1 MTRNIA
7 VITGGAASEV
17 GIALKSAGVVVKYLR
32 KAEYNVF
39 KILIDGT
46 DWWYV
51 EDDQKITLVD
61 KNDFTLTLNDHKLHF
76 DAVFI
81 AIHGT
86 PAEDGKL
93 QGYFDLL
100 NMPYNTCGVFQA
112 ALTFDK
118 QRTKEYLSLFGI
130 KSAKAIV
137 LRDAAAIEAAMQQIV
152 SEIPFPVFVKP
163 NRNGSSYGAAKVE
176 LLEDLETALLNA
188 FNYDDEVL
196 VEEYLK
202 GREVTNGVFTKDGV
216 VKALPITEIITKNS
230 FFDYKAKY
238 EGDSKE
244 VTPAE
249 IDADLT
255 IAIQENTKRIYQLLG
270 MKGMSRIDYIIT
282 SKGFYMLEVN
292 SIPGLSE
299 ESIIP
304 QQARDSGYTLE
315 EFFTISIEECL
326 RK

>member
-1 MTRNIA
+1 MRKNIA

-32 KAEYNVF
+32 KAEYNVY

-51 EDDQKITLVD
+51 EDDQKITLID

-137 LRDAAAIEAAMQQIV
+137 LRDAAAIEAAGQQNADTCYGCHGGRQWYRI
-152 SEIPFPVFVKP
+152 
-163 NRNGSSYGAAKVE
+163 SYKYPRHPWPGMPT
-176 LLEDLETALLNA
+176 DLPDWA
-188 FNYDDEVL
+188 
-196 VEEYLK
+196 K
-202 GREVTNGVFTKDGV
+202 GRPTESDARF
-216 VKALPITEIITKNS
+216 LPT
-230 FFDYKAKY
+230 AK
-238 EGDSKE
+238 
-244 VTPAE
+244 
-249 IDADLT
+249 
-255 IAIQENTKRIYQLLG
+255 
-270 MKGMSRIDYIIT
+270 
-282 SKGFYMLEVN
+282 
-292 SIPGLSE
+292 
-299 ESIIP
+299 
-304 QQARDSGYTLE
+304 
-315 EFFTISIEECL
+315 
-326 RK
+326 

>member
-1 MTRNIA
+1 
-7 VITGGAASEV
+7 
-17 GIALKSAGVVVKYLR
+17 
-32 KAEYNVF
+32 
-39 KILIDGT
+39 
-46 DWWYV
+46 
-51 EDDQKITLVD
+51 
-61 KNDFTLTLNDHKLHF
+61 
-76 DAVFI
+76 
-81 AIHGT
+81 
-86 PAEDGKL
+86 
-93 QGYFDLL
+93 
-100 NMPYNTCGVFQA
+100 
-112 ALTFDK
+112 
-118 QRTKEYLSLFGI
+118 
-130 KSAKAIV
+130 
-137 LRDAAAIEAAMQQIV
+137 
-152 SEIPFPVFVKP
+152 
-163 NRNGSSYGAAKVE
+163 
-176 LLEDLETALLNA
+176 
-188 FNYDDEVL
+188 VL

-304 QQARDSGYTLE
+304 QQARASGYTLE